1 MDTMRIL
8 ILIIGWVTIELVTG
22 RIVSEIGDTDISI
35 DLDKLIN
42 DLNTT
47 CTTQVSEEAWKELL
61 PFLQGVVRIE
71 DVCLVASAEGNY
83 TGELK
88 KGVRHGWGEMSWA
101 NGTLYGPGLVFYY
114 SVGDR
119 YLGEWVEGQQDGIG
133 TFFSRTGVYVG
144 EWRQGLQTG
153 NGTAIYNNGN
163 KYTGQFVNGFKEGYG
178 KFSVSNGDV
187 YTGYF
192 VQGQR
197 NGQGIEIFYT
207 GERYVGQYEGDL
219 QNGIGTAYYSIGA
232 VKYVGEWLGGSPHGN
247 GTYVALNG
255 DRYEG
260 SFRKGVI
267 TGPGTI
273 YETNGN
279 IRFLQDNESIEFRN
293 ASNKYMDLIYTII
306 EFFGFDKFLEKYRT
320 FYSDVILPN
329 IPG

>member
-1 MDTMRIL
+1 MKTWIQLVVITQM
-8 ILIIGWVTIELVTG
+8 VTCRVVTTEEEY
-22 RIVSEIGDTDISI
+22 VD
-35 DLDKLIN
+35 
-42 DLNTT
+42 DLNNIIDNLDGEG
-47 CTTQVSEEAWKELL
+47 CATQVTEDAWKELL
-61 PFLQGVVRIE
+61 PFLQGVVNIE
-71 DVCLVASAEGNY
+71 DVCLVTFSEGNY

-88 KGVRHGWGEMSWA
+88 AGVRHGWGEMKWA
-101 NGTLYGPGLVFYY
+101 NGTLYGPGLIFYY
-114 SVGDR
+114 TEGDR
-119 YLGEWVEGQQDGIG
+119 YLGEWVEGRQNGIG

-144 EWRQGLQTG
+144 EWRDGLQTG

-163 KYTGQFVNGFKEGYG
+163 KYTGHFVNGFKEGYG
-178 KFSVSNGDV
+178 MFSVSNGDV

-192 VQGQR
+192 VRGQR
-197 NGQGIEIFYT
+197 QGQGIEIFAT

-219 QNGIGTAYYSIGA
+219 QNGVGTAYYGNGA

-260 SFRKGVI
+260 NFRKGVI

-279 IRFLQDNESIEFRN
+279 IRFLQVDQGIEFRN
-293 ASNKYMDLIYTII
+293 ASNKYMDLIYTIVS
-306 EFFGFDKFLEKYRT
+306 FLGLDKFLEKYRN
-320 FYSDVILPN
+320 FYRNIILPN